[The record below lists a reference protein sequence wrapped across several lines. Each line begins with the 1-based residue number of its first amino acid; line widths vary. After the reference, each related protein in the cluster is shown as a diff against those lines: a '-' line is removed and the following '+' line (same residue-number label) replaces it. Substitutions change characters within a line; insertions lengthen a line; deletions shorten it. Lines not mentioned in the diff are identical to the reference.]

1 MFVRRSLVVLA
12 LTLAV
17 VRCTDQPTALRQ
29 SPHSAVATNVPQFV
43 LWARNVAPQFTAISG
58 NSNQHGR
65 PGFRTPPLSLN
76 TYSVSFWAVRGESR
90 SVQINYASAID
101 TLTHPFMQLTVTD
114 PTSVPGQGALAVGD
128 SVYLTVNIDTT
139 TIGLSLEPTGL
150 QFGQRAQLQIWYG
163 GASGDLN
170 GDGVVDSVD
179 TNIEHQLLGLA
190 YREASTDPWARVPVS
205 QSLTEHS
212 FTSAL
217 PHFSDYAI
225 ALDVTLLDWTVS
237 W

>member
-1 MFVRRSLVVLA
+1 MFVRRSLIVLA

-17 VRCTDQPTALRQ
+17 VHCTDQPTALQQ
-29 SPHSAVATNVPQFV
+29 SPHVPQFV
-43 LWARNVAPQFTAISG
+43 RWARNVAPQFTAISG
-58 NSNQHGR
+58 APSNQHGR
-65 PGFRTPPLSLN
+65 PGFRTPPLGLD

-101 TLTHPFMQLTVTD
+101 TVSHPFMQLTITD
-114 PTSVPGQGALAVGD
+114 PTIVPGQGALAVGD
-128 SVYLTVNIDTT
+128 SVLVTVNIDTT
-139 TIGLSLEPTGL
+139 KIGISLEPTGL
-150 QFGQRAQLQIWYG
+150 QFGERAQLKIWYG

-190 YREASTDPWARVPVS
+190 YREASTDPWWRVPVA
-205 QSLTEHS
+205 QSLVDHS
-212 FTSAL
+212 FISAL

-225 ALDVTLLDWTVS
+225 DLDVTLLDWTVS

>member
-1 MFVRRSLVVLA
+1 MFVRRSLAVLA

-17 VRCTDQPTALRQ
+17 VRCTDQPTALQQ
-29 SPHSAVATNVPQFV
+29 SPRVPQFV
-43 LWARNVAPQFTAISG
+43 RWAWNVAPQFTAISG
-58 NSNQHGR
+58 AQSNQHGR

-114 PTSVPGQGALAVGD
+114 PTTVPGLGALAVGD
-128 SVYLTVNIDTT
+128 SVYITVNIDTT
-139 TIGLSLEPTGL
+139 KIGLSLEPTGL
-150 QFGQRAQLQIWYG
+150 QFGERAQLQIWYG
-163 GASGDLN
+163 GAGGDLN
-170 GDGVVDSVD
+170 GDGVVDSLD
-179 TNIEHQLLGLA
+179 TNIEHQLMGLA
-190 YREASTDPWARVPVS
+190 YREASTDPWWRVPVS